1 MRKDSVLSLVYGVSA
16 LMTAIESLQLA
27 ASELDDDGD
36 VTELIA
42 RSLDD
47 AYAELDVAKD
57 DLCEYLDTEAEE

>member
-1 MRKDSVLSLVYGVSA
+1 MRKDGVLSLVYGVNA
-16 LMTAIESLQLA
+16 LMTAIKSLQLA

-42 RSLDD
+42 GSLDE
-47 AYAELDVAKD
+47 AYVELDVTKD

>member
-1 MRKDSVLSLVYGVSA
+1 MKLDIERVRADVERLDSLV
-16 LMTAIESLQLA
+16 
-27 ASELDDDGD
+27 SELDDDGD

-42 RSLDD
+42 GSLDE

>member
-1 MRKDSVLSLVYGVSA
+1 MDREALERVREDVERLDSLV
-16 LMTAIESLQLA
+16 
-27 ASELDDDGD
+27 SELDDDGD

-42 RSLDD
+42 GSLDE

>member
-1 MRKDSVLSLVYGVSA
+1 MRKDGVLSLVYGVNA
-16 LMTAIESLQLA
+16 LMTAINSLQLA

-42 RSLDD
+42 GSLDE